1 MTLSEIKNFVH
12 HIHTKTKFSEFNQE
26 YRKIIFIHN
35 NIAELNE
42 WLKKDWIKRYGR
54 DCIEISLNT
63 IPGLFFDKRDF
74 LNEVVLDDFSSDI
87 VLLDFTK
94 GEDVFYD
101 AGKKETQNDLT
112 NLITNTQ
119 YYLLFKE
126 ALENSE
132 IKIFHNSELNEFG
145 FHSQDYGLIRLH
157 YPQNPPDFGDFK
169 KVKQNYE
176 LFKSIK
182 KDEQFLIYLNNQI
195 YKTIFNK
202 QSDDPSFVY
211 FIKHFETINAQ
222 AEDDF
227 SIYLR
232 KFSFETFNKN
242 FRKEQIEYFSSLRDI
257 LSKIQTNIVSIP
269 VSISITVAAVF
280 EVKDKPDL
288 ALLIVVGYIF
298 YSLLSA
304 YLLRNYEI
312 DIDEIQDRLDHEA
325 EIIRENVV
333 SNKDKINQ
341 AIDKIYLK
349 IKRAKFTA
357 KIIQF
362 LLVILTS
369 LVLFISWWQLN
380 FALIWILLLSIILF
394 VFHLI
399 IIFVKIKE
407 T

>member
-1 MTLSEIKNFVH
+1 M
-12 HIHTKTKFSEFNQE
+12 
-26 YRKIIFIHN
+26 
-35 NIAELNE
+35 
-42 WLKKDWIKRYGR
+42 
-54 DCIEISLNT
+54 
-63 IPGLFFDKRDF
+63 
-74 LNEVVLDDFSSDI
+74 
-87 VLLDFTK
+87 VLLDITT
-94 GEDVFYD
+94 GDDIFYKTEI
-101 AGKKETQNDLT
+101 KKTINDPT
-112 NLITNTQ
+112 NLIKNTQ

-126 ALENSE
+126 AVEQSE
-132 IKIFHNSELNEFG
+132 LKIFHNSELNEFG

-176 LFKSIK
+176 LFKSLK
-182 KDEQFLIYLNNQI
+182 NDEQFLIYLNNQI
-195 YKTIFNK
+195 YKTIFN
-202 QSDDPSFVY
+202 QPSDDPSFVY
-211 FIKHFETINAQ
+211 FIKHFDTITAQ

-232 KFSFETFNKN
+232 KFSFESFNKN

-269 VSISITVAAVF
+269 ISISITVAAVF

-312 DIDEIQDRLDHEA
+312 DIDEIKDRLDQEGA
-325 EIIRENVV
+325 IIRENVV
-333 SNKDKINQ
+333 SNKDKINH
-341 AIDKIYLK
+341 AINKIYVK
-349 IKRAKFTA
+349 IKRAKLTA

-362 LLVILTS
+362 LLVILTL

-380 FALIWILLLSIILF
+380 LDLIWILLLSILLF
-394 VFHLI
+394 GFHLI
-399 IIFVKIKE
+399 IIFFKIKE
-407 T
+407 K

>member
-1 MTLSEIKNFVH
+1 MTLKEITNL
-12 HIHTKTKFSEFNQE
+12 IHQINSKTKFSEFDRE
-26 YRKIIFIHN
+26 YRKILFFHN
-35 NIAELNE
+35 NTAELNE
-42 WLKKDWIKRYGR
+42 WLKEDWINRHGR
-54 DCIEISLNT
+54 EKIEISLNQ
-63 IPGLFFDKRDF
+63 IQGLFFDKSDF
-74 LNEVVLDDFSSDI
+74 LNEVVLGHFSSDM
-87 VLLDFTK
+87 VLLDITT
-94 GEDVFYD
+94 GDDIFYKTEI
-101 AGKKETQNDLT
+101 KKTINDPT
-112 NLITNTQ
+112 NLIKNTQ

-126 ALENSE
+126 AVEQSE
-132 IKIFHNSELNEFG
+132 LKIFHNSELNEFG

-176 LFKSIK
+176 LFKSLK
-182 KDEQFLIYLNNQI
+182 NDEQFLIYLNNQI
-195 YKTIFNK
+195 YKTIFN
-202 QSDDPSFVY
+202 QPSDDPSFVY
-211 FIKHFETINAQ
+211 FIKHFDTITAQ

-232 KFSFETFNKN
+232 KFSFESFNKN

-269 VSISITVAAVF
+269 ISISITVAAVF

-312 DIDEIQDRLDHEA
+312 DIDEIKDRLDQEGA
-325 EIIRENVV
+325 IIRENVV
-333 SNKDKINQ
+333 SNKDKINH
-341 AIDKIYLK
+341 AINKIYVK
-349 IKRAKFTA
+349 IKRAKLTA

-362 LLVILTS
+362 LLVILTL

-380 FALIWILLLSIILF
+380 LDLIWILLLSILLF
-394 VFHLI
+394 GFHLI
-399 IIFVKIKE
+399 IIFFKIKE
-407 T
+407 K

>member
-1 MTLSEIKNFVH
+1 MILKEIANL
-12 HIHTKTKFSEFNQE
+12 IHQINSKTRFLEFNRE
-26 YRKIIFIHN
+26 YRKIIFFHN
-35 NIAELNE
+35 NSAELND
-42 WLKKDWIKRYGR
+42 WLKRDWINRYGR
-54 DCIEISLNT
+54 ESIEIPLNN
-63 IPGLFFDKRDF
+63 IQGLFFDKTDF
-74 LNEVVLDDFSSDI
+74 LNEVVLRDFSSDI
-87 VLLDFTK
+87 ILLDIYQ
-94 GEDVFYD
+94 GEDIFYN
-101 AGKKETQNDLT
+101 AEKKEVVKDSS
-112 NLITNTQ
+112 NLFENTH

-126 ALENSE
+126 AVEQSNL
-132 IKIFHNSELNEFG
+132 KIFHNSELNEFG

-157 YPQNPPDFGDFK
+157 YPQNPPDFGHFK

-176 LFKSIK
+176 LFKSLK
-182 KDEQFLIYLNNQI
+182 HDEQFLIYLNNQI

-202 QSDDPSFVY
+202 TSDDPSFVY
-211 FIKHFETINAQ
+211 FIKHFDTIVAQ

-232 KFSFETFNKN
+232 KFSFEAFNKN

-280 EVKDKPDL
+280 EVKDKPEL

-312 DIDEIQDRLDHEA
+312 DIDEIKDRLDQEA

-333 SNKDKINQ
+333 SNKDKINH
-341 AIDKIYLK
+341 AINKIYKK
-349 IKRAKFTA
+349 IKRAKITA

-362 LLVILTS
+362 LLVILTL

-380 FALIWILLLSIILF
+380 LDLILILILSIILF

-399 IIFVKIKE
+399 IIFFKIKE
-407 T
+407 K